1 MENEKV
7 IELDRNNQNI
17 AEDDIIEFESTTKNL
32 KEMFS
37 CHFYLDEV
45 NYPFSATT
53 YGGIQYKSKIIGKI
67 SERHSLWCTAV
78 FYDTL
83 KEIAYEIKDLA
94 LTIDGHRFSSLA
106 RGSPLFHWT
115 VDKDI
120 EFVSD
125 RNKQYDVITKSI
137 ESDLFRV
144 GNWISYKV
152 KGKMMGSTHN
162 GESFD
167 MQSTY
172 TSVKLDRVRV
182 FVSGKDLFVEIESD
196 WVGQTTGPSSQLKFF
211 AKLK

>member
-1 MENEKV
+1 MEN
-7 IELDRNNQNI
+7 DRSDQ
-17 AEDDIIEFESTTKNL
+17 DIVKDNLVESESSVESTNNV
-32 KEMFS
+32 KEIFS
-37 CHFYLDEV
+37 CHFHLDEV

-67 SERHSLWCTAV
+67 SERHSLWCKAV

-83 KEIAYEIKDLA
+83 KEIDYEIKDLV
-94 LTIDGHRFSSLA
+94 LTIDGNRFSSLDE
-106 RGSPLFHWT
+106 GSPLFHWT

-125 RNKQYDVITKSI
+125 RNKQYEVIIKSI

-144 GNWISYKV
+144 GKYISYKPSCR
-152 KGKMMGSTHN
+152 MMGSTHN

-167 MQSTY
+167 MQSIY
-172 TSVKLDRVRV
+172 TLVKIDGTRV

-196 WVGQTTGPSSQLKFF
+196 WVSQKMGSSSQLKFF